1 MINPFTSHELWAPSS
16 YCKWSFVGPLK
27 IGSKYMAI
35 TVFLQPQ
42 FFGPPTSIPNMFLH
56 PKDESQK
63 DPTHFSHFFLWH
75 RFGLDMLDGRMDRH
89 LPGDG
94 RSKPTNPEDPFGCV
108 GSWCWVLAVGGYTY
122 FEKITSNVLGK
133 MIPKL
138 MISYS
143 NNWVSSTTN

>member
-1 MINPFTSHELWAPSS
+1 M
-16 YCKWSFVGPLK
+16 GPLK
-27 IGSKYMAI
+27 IGRKYMATV
-35 TVFLQPQ
+35 TVFLQALLFLAPC
-42 FFGPPTSIPNMFLH
+42 FNSKHVLH

-63 DPTHFSHFFLWH
+63 DPTDFSHFFSWH

-94 RSKPTNPEDPFGCV
+94 RPKLTNPEDPFGIV
-108 GSWCWVLAVGGYTY
+108 WVCWVAVGGYTY
-122 FEKITSNVLGK
+122 FEKITSNVLGN